1 MTLGLSGE
9 DTDPQTHETPET
21 RTARSIHIGKSSFDF
36 DLLPLGGIVLLATI
50 VILPVFVKGFPS
62 GFDAVRHYR
71 WTTQFIDAMRD
82 GAIYPRWLP
91 SANEGQ
97 GSPVPL
103 YYPPLSFYV
112 AAAFSTVSGN
122 TLRAIEFSCWLALA
136 LSGLTMYALSRSVLS
151 AALSFAAAALY
162 ILAPYHLLDL
172 YQGASPSEFW
182 AFVWPPLLLLAVN
195 RVHRGA
201 GLTGAGFLAV
211 GYAVMILTHVP
222 VAFLTTLAL
231 AVYSLSLTRKPST
244 LVRIALGGAL
254 GAGVAAIFLIPVL
267 FETRY
272 IWLFFKFDYRDYF
285 LFEHLRGAFTSTR
298 FPVDSSVRSYL
309 LDTDFVAVAPLVL
322 FLCGSVLIWINRREV
337 RAFKQN
343 AKWSGVV
350 LAIWVVTGFSVLMTT
365 RLSAPIWRIIPG
377 LTFLFYPWRWLVIG
391 SLGAALVPVFAL
403 SRLKGEVKWR
413 ALKIG
418 ALAVAVIF
426 NLAISVLMIWRAPH
440 DPKGLEEGLLRRD
453 TREYRPMSWDG
464 QLRSEL
470 WRTPAR
476 VDSGDCN
483 VVALDDAGIKQSYS
497 VTATTESVI
506 TLRPLYFP
514 GWAAAVDGKAV
525 TIRPSEEGNIQL
537 TIEAGTRALTLTF
550 EDTWPRSL
558 GKAVSAISCLILI
571 CALYLGR
578 RRHSCMGGPPWPPL
592 FR

>member
-1 MTLGLSGE
+1 MTPGSSGE
-9 DTDPQTHETPET
+9 DADPQTQEAFET
-21 RTARSIHIGKSSFDF
+21 RTPRSISVGQTSFDVG
-36 DLLPLGGIVLLATI
+36 LLPLAGIVLLATI

-71 WTTQFIDAMRD
+71 WTTQFIDAIRD

-91 SANEGQ
+91 AANESQ

-112 AAAFSTVSGN
+112 AAAVSLISGN
-122 TLRAIEFSCWLALA
+122 TLRAIELSCWLALA

-151 AALSFAAAALY
+151 AGLSLAAAALY
-162 ILAPYHLLDL
+162 MLAPYHLLDL

-182 AFVWPPLLLLAVN
+182 AFVWPPLLLLAIN

-201 GLTGAGFLAV
+201 GFSGVGFLAV
-211 GYAVMILTHVP
+211 SYALMILTHVP

-254 GAGVAAIFLIPVL
+254 GAGLAAIFLIPVL

-285 LFEHLRGAFTSTR
+285 LFENLSGAFTSTR
-298 FPVDSSVRSYL
+298 FPVDSSLNSYL

-337 RAFKQN
+337 RSFKQDS
-343 AKWSGVV
+343 KWSVVV
-350 LAIWVVTGFSVLMTT
+350 LPIWIVTGFSLLMTT
-365 RLSAPIWRIIPG
+365 RLSAPIWRIVPG
-377 LTFLFYPWRWLVIG
+377 LSFLFYPWRWLVIG
-391 SLGAALVPVFAL
+391 SLGAALVPVFGL
-403 SRLKGEVKWR
+403 SRLEGELKWR

-418 ALAVAVIF
+418 ALAVAIIF

-440 DPKGLEEGLLRRD
+440 DPKGLEEGLSRRD
-453 TREYRPMSWDG
+453 TREYRPMWWDG

-483 VVALDDAGIKQSYS
+483 VVAFDDRGARQSYS
-497 VTATTESVI
+497 VTATTESVV

-514 GWAAAVDGKAV
+514 GWVAAVGGKPI

-537 TIEAGTRALTLTF
+537 TVEPGTHALTLAF

-558 GKAVSAISCLILI
+558 GKAVSTISCLLLL
-571 CALYLGR
+571 CVLYLGR
-578 RRHSCMGGPPWPPL
+578 RRAKPAS
-592 FR
+592 

>member
-1 MTLGLSGE
+1 MTQGLSGE
-9 DTDPQTHETPET
+9 DVDPQTQKASDT
-21 RTARSIHIGKSSFDF
+21 RTTRSIYVGQTSFDF
-36 DLLPLGGIVLLATI
+36 GLLPFAGILLLAAV

-71 WTTQFIDAMRD
+71 WTTQFIYAMRD

-91 SANEGQ
+91 TANDSQ

-122 TLRAIEFSCWLALA
+122 TLRAIELSCWLALA

-151 AALSFAAAALY
+151 AGLSFAAAALY
-162 ILAPYHLLDL
+162 MLAPYHLLDL

-182 AFVWPPLLLLAVN
+182 AFVWPPLLLYAIN
-195 RVHRGA
+195 RIHHGA
-201 GLTGAGFLAV
+201 KLSGVGFLAV
-211 GYAVMILTHVP
+211 VYALMILTHVP

-231 AVYSLSLTRKPST
+231 AVYSLSLTRKPLT
-244 LVRIALGGAL
+244 LIRIVLGGAL

-272 IWLFFKFDYRDYF
+272 IWLFFKFDYRDFF
-285 LFEHLRGAFTSTR
+285 LFENLRDAFTSTR
-298 FPVDSSVRSYL
+298 FPVDSSLSSYL
-309 LDTDFVAVAPLVL
+309 LDTDFVAAAPVVL
-322 FLCGSVLIWINRREV
+322 FLCGSVLFWINRREV
-337 RAFKQN
+337 RFFKRDS
-343 AKWSGVV
+343 KWSAVV
-350 LAIWVVTGFSVLMTT
+350 LAIWVITVFSLFMTT
-365 RLSAPIWRIIPG
+365 RLSAPIWRITPG
-377 LTFLFYPWRWLVIG
+377 LSFLFYPWRWLVIG
-391 SLGAALVPVFAL
+391 SLGAAFLPVFAV
-403 SRLKGEVKWR
+403 SRLKGDLKWR

-418 ALAVAVIF
+418 ALVVAVIF

-453 TREYRPMSWDG
+453 TREYRPMWWDG

-476 VDSGDCN
+476 VDSGDCDL
-483 VVALDDAGIKQSYS
+483 VVLDDVGIKQSYS

-506 TLRPLYFP
+506 TLRPLFFP
-514 GWAAAVDGKAV
+514 GWVAAVNGKPV
-525 TIRPSEEGNIQL
+525 TSRPSEEGNIQL
-537 TIEAGTRALTLTF
+537 TIEPGTHDLTLAF

-558 GKAVSAISCLILI
+558 GKAVSTISCLILI
-571 CALYLGR
+571 CVLYLGR
-578 RRHSCMGGPPWPPL
+578 RRAKPAS
-592 FR
+592 

>member
-1 MTLGLSGE
+1 MTQGSSGE
-9 DTDPQTHETPET
+9 DVDSQTQKCSESGATPP
-21 RTARSIHIGKSSFDF
+21 IHIGRYSF
-36 DLLPLGGIVLLATI
+36 DLLPFAGIFLLAAI

-71 WTTQFIDAMRD
+71 WTTQFIDAIRD

-91 SANEGQ
+91 TANESQ

-112 AAAFSTVSGN
+112 AAAFSTLSGS
-122 TLRAIEFSCWLALA
+122 TMRAIDLSCWLALA
-136 LSGLTMYALSRSVLS
+136 LSGLTMYAFSRPFLSSN
-151 AALSFAAAALY
+151 LSFAAAALY

-182 AFVWPPLLLLAVN
+182 AFVWPPLLLHAIN
-195 RVHRGA
+195 RIHNGSKLSGV
-201 GLTGAGFLAV
+201 GFLAV
-211 GYAVMILTHVP
+211 GYALMILTHVP

-231 AVYSLSLTRKPST
+231 AVYSLSLTRKPAT
-244 LVRIALGGAL
+244 LARIALGGAL
-254 GAGVAAIFLIPVL
+254 GAGVAAIFLVPVL
-267 FETRY
+267 FETRH

-298 FPVDSSVRSYL
+298 FPLDSSVSSYL

-322 FLCGSVLIWINRREV
+322 FLCGSVLIWIDRREV
-337 RAFKQN
+337 RFFKQN
-343 AKWSGVV
+343 SKWSGVV
-350 LAIWVVTGFSVLMTT
+350 LAIWVATGFSLLMTT
-365 RLSAPIWRIIPG
+365 RLSAPIWRIVPG
-377 LTFLFYPWRWLVIG
+377 LSFLFYPWRWLVIG
-391 SLGAALVPVFAL
+391 SLGAALVPVFAM
-403 SRLKGEVKWR
+403 SRLKGELKWR
-413 ALKIG
+413 ALKIV
-418 ALAVAVIF
+418 ALVVAIIF
-426 NLAISVLMIWRAPH
+426 NLAIGLLMIWRAPH

-453 TREYRPMSWDG
+453 TREYRPVWWDG

-476 VDSGDCN
+476 VDSGDCD
-483 VVALDDAGIKQSYS
+483 VVALDDVGIKQSYS

-514 GWAAAVDGKAV
+514 GWVAAVDGKRV

-537 TIEAGTRALTLTF
+537 TVEPDTHALTLAF

-558 GKAVSAISCLILI
+558 GKAVSAVSCLILI
-571 CALYLGR
+571 CVLYLGR
-578 RRHSCMGGPPWPPL
+578 RRAQSAS
-592 FR
+592 

>member
-1 MTLGLSGE
+1 MTQGLSGE
-9 DTDPQTHETPET
+9 DADPQTQETPET
-21 RTARSIHIGKSSFDF
+21 RRDGSFYIGQTSFDF
-36 DLLPLGGIVLLATI
+36 GLLPLAGIVLLATI

-71 WTTQFIDAMRD
+71 WTTQFIDAIRD

-91 SANEGQ
+91 SANENQ

-112 AAAFSTVSGN
+112 AAALSPVSGN
-122 TLRAIEFSCWLALA
+122 TLRAIELSCWLALA
-136 LSGLTMYALSRSVLS
+136 LSGLTMYALSRSVFS
-151 AALSFAAAALY
+151 AGLSFAAAALY
-162 ILAPYHLLDL
+162 MLAPYHLLDL

-182 AFVWPPLLLLAVN
+182 AFVWPPLLLLAIN

-201 GLTGAGFLAV
+201 GLSGVGFLAV
-211 GYAVMILTHVP
+211 GYALMILTHVP

-231 AVYSLSLTRKPST
+231 AVYSLSLTRKPAT
-244 LVRIALGGAL
+244 LVRIALGGAM
-254 GAGVAAIFLIPVL
+254 GAGLAAIFLIPVL

-285 LFEHLRGAFTSTR
+285 LFENLRAAFTSTR
-298 FPVDSSVRSYL
+298 FPVDSSLNSYL
-309 LDTDFVAVAPLVL
+309 LDTDFVAVAPVVL

-337 RAFKQN
+337 SSLKEAS
-343 AKWSGVV
+343 KWGVV
-350 LAIWVVTGFSVLMTT
+350 VLPIWVVSGFSLLMTT
-365 RLSAPIWRIIPG
+365 RLSAPIWRVIPG
-377 LTFLFYPWRWLVIG
+377 LSFLFYPWRWLVIG
-391 SLGAALVPVFAL
+391 SLGAALVPVFGL
-403 SRLKGEVKWR
+403 SRLKGDLKWR
-413 ALKIG
+413 ALRIG

-453 TREYRPMSWDG
+453 TREYRPMWWDG

-483 VVALDDAGIKQSYS
+483 VVALDDGGIKQSYS

-514 GWAAAVDGKAV
+514 GWVAAVGGKRL

-537 TIEAGTRALTLTF
+537 TVEPGAHTLTLVF
-550 EDTWPRSL
+550 ADTWPRSL
-558 GKAVSAISCLILI
+558 GKAVSALSCLILI
-571 CALYLGR
+571 CVLYLGR
-578 RRHSCMGGPPWPPL
+578 RRLKPAS
-592 FR
+592 

>member
-1 MTLGLSGE
+1 MTQGLSGE
-9 DTDPQTHETPET
+9 DVDPQTHYPSET
-21 RTARSIHIGKSSFDF
+21 RSARRIYIGQTSFDVG
-36 DLLPLGGIVLLATI
+36 LLPLAGIVLLATI
-50 VILPVFVKGFPS
+50 VILPVFVKGFPA

-71 WTTQFIDAMRD
+71 WTTQFIDAIRD

-122 TLRAIEFSCWLALA
+122 TLRAIELSCWLALA

-151 AALSFAAAALY
+151 AAPSFAAAALY
-162 ILAPYHLLDL
+162 MLAPYHLLDL

-182 AFVWPPLLLLAVN
+182 AFVWPPLLLLAIN

-201 GLTGAGFLAV
+201 GLSGVGFLAV
-211 GYAVMILTHVP
+211 GYALMILTHVP

-231 AVYSLSLTRKPST
+231 AIYSLSLTRKPAT
-244 LVRIALGGAL
+244 LIRIALGGAL
-254 GAGVAAIFLIPVL
+254 GAGAAAIFLIPVL

-272 IWLFFKFDYRDYF
+272 ILLFFKFDYRDYF

-298 FPVDSSVRSYL
+298 FPVDSSVGSYL

-337 RAFKQN
+337 RALKQN
-343 AKWSGVV
+343 SKWSVVV
-350 LAIWVVTGFSVLMTT
+350 LAIWVVTGFSLLMTT
-365 RLSAPIWRIIPG
+365 RLSAPIWRTIPG
-377 LTFLFYPWRWLVIG
+377 LSFLFYPWRWLVIG
-391 SLGAALVPVFAL
+391 SLGAALIPVFAL
-403 SRLKGEVKWR
+403 RELKGELKWR

-418 ALAVAVIF
+418 ALVVAIIF
-426 NLAISVLMIWRAPH
+426 NLAIGVLMIWRAPH

-453 TREYRPMSWDG
+453 TREYRPIWWDG

-476 VDSGDCN
+476 VDSGHCQ
-483 VVALDDAGIKQSYS
+483 VVALDDVGIKQSYS

-514 GWAAAVDGKAV
+514 GWVAAVNGKPV
-525 TIRPSEEGNIQL
+525 TIRPGEEGNIQFTL
-537 TIEAGTRALTLTF
+537 EPGTHALTLAF

-558 GKAVSAISCLILI
+558 GKAISAISCLILI
-571 CALYLGR
+571 CVLYLGR
-578 RRHSCMGGPPWPPL
+578 RRAQSVS
-592 FR
+592 

>member
-1 MTLGLSGE
+1 MTQGLSGE
-9 DTDPQTHETPET
+9 DVDPQTQEAPET
-21 RTARSIHIGKSSFDF
+21 RTARSIYVGKTSFDF
-36 DLLPLGGIVLLATI
+36 GLLPFAGILLLAAV

-112 AAAFSTVSGN
+112 AAAFSPVSGN
-122 TLRAIEFSCWLALA
+122 TLRAIEISCWLALA

-151 AALSFAAAALY
+151 AGLSFPAAALY
-162 ILAPYHLLDL
+162 MLAPYHLLDL

-182 AFVWPPLLLLAVN
+182 AFVWPPLLILAVN

-201 GLTGAGFLAV
+201 GLSGVGFLAV
-211 GYAVMILTHVP
+211 GYGLMILTHVP
-222 VAFLTTLAL
+222 VAFLTTIVL
-231 AVYSLSLTRKPST
+231 AVYSLSLTRKPLT
-244 LVRIALGGAL
+244 LIRIVLGGAL
-254 GAGVAAIFLIPVL
+254 GAGIAAIFLIPVL

-285 LFEHLRGAFTSTR
+285 LFENLRGAFTSTR
-298 FPVDSSVRSYL
+298 FPVDSSLTSYL

-322 FLCGSVLIWINRREV
+322 FLCGSVLIWINRRDV
-337 RAFKQN
+337 RFFKQDS
-343 AKWSGVV
+343 KWSVV
-350 LAIWVVTGFSVLMTT
+350 ARGIWVVSGFSLLMTT
-365 RLSAPIWRIIPG
+365 RLSAPIWRITPG
-377 LTFLFYPWRWLVIG
+377 LSFLFYPWRWLVIG
-391 SLGAALVPVFAL
+391 SLGAAFLPAFAV
-403 SRLKGEVKWR
+403 SGLKGDWKWR

-418 ALAVAVIF
+418 ALAVAIIF

-453 TREYRPMSWDG
+453 TREYRPMWWDG

-476 VDSGDCN
+476 VDSGDCD
-483 VVALDDAGIKQSYS
+483 VVAFYDVGIKQSYS
-497 VTATTESVI
+497 VTAATESVI

-514 GWAAAVDGKAV
+514 GWVAAVDGKPV

-537 TIEAGTRALTLTF
+537 TVEPGTHALSLAF
-550 EDTWPRSL
+550 EDTSPRSL
-558 GKAVSAISCLILI
+558 GKAVSAISCLMLI
-571 CALYLGR
+571 CLLYLGR
-578 RRHSCMGGPPWPPL
+578 RRAKPAS
-592 FR
+592 